1 MQNFHYFCT
10 VEYFGLI
17 SSKLNIAVKQV
28 AATVAL
34 LNENAT
40 IPFIARY
47 RKEKT
52 GSLDEVQIAAIA
64 EEYHRC
70 LEIDDRKATILKTIE
85 EQGKL
90 TDELRMR
97 IEQCWDATELEDIYL
112 PYKPHRKTRADVARE
127 QGYEPLAQAL
137 FAQRREGD
145 EAMRRIGEK
154 LKAKGEEAKKAEEAL
169 QGARDIMAEWISQDE
184 QARNGMRREFGY
196 SAMITTKVVKGKAD
210 EAEAQKYKDYFA
222 INEPLRRIS
231 SHRLLAIRRA
241 EAEGYIR
248 VDISPDSEKAL
259 DKLARLFLKNNSD
272 AAYQVELAMEDSY
285 KRLLKPA
292 IETEAAA
299 ASKEKA
305 DTEAIRVFADNLRQ
319 LLLESPLGQ
328 KRVLAVDPGFRTGC
342 KVVVLS
348 AQGDLLQHTVVML
361 NNKQS
366 IETLQR
372 LVHQYQIEAIAIGNG
387 TASREAEQ
395 MVRVALEAKGDRA
408 PQKSADFSGTPL
420 ATRREVQV
428 FVVSESGASVYS
440 ASKIAREE
448 FPNEDVTVR
457 GAVSIG
463 RRLMDPLAELVKID
477 PKSIGVGQY
486 QHDVNQTR
494 LAESLQQTVES
505 VVNHV
510 GVDVNTA
517 SKHILTYISGLGPT
531 LAQNIV
537 NYRSEN
543 GPFKSRKELL
553 KVPKMGAKTYEQAAG
568 FLRVTN
574 SDMPLD
580 NSAVHPESYAI
591 VERMA
596 KDMGCKVSDLM
607 SEKSLREKI
616 DLKKYVTG
624 QVGMPTLK
632 DIMQELEK
640 PSRDPREQ
648 IEEWHFDESV
658 HTIDDLQVG
667 MVLPGI
673 ITNISN
679 FGAFCDVGVHK
690 DGLIHISEMANR
702 RISNPNEVVS
712 LHQHVRVRVIDIDRA
727 RGRIQ
732 LSLKGV

>member
-1 MQNFHYFCT
+1 MTDFST
-10 VEYFGLI
+10 II
-17 SSKLNIAVKQV
+17 SSRIGVAATQV
-28 AATVAL
+28 AATITL
-34 LNENAT
+34 LNEHAT

-47 RKEKT
+47 RKERT
-52 GSLDEVQIAAIA
+52 GSLDEVQISLIA
-64 EEYHRC
+64 DEYHRF
-70 LEIDDRKATILKTIE
+70 LELDERKVTILKTIE

-90 TDELRMR
+90 TEELRLR
-97 IEQCWDATELEDIYL
+97 IEQCWESTELEDIYL
-112 PYKPHRKTRADVARE
+112 PYKPHRKTRADLARE
-127 QGYEPLAQAL
+127 QGYEPLAKAL

-145 EAMRRIGEK
+145 EAIRRLGKERD
-154 LKAKGEEAKKAEEAL
+154 EAL
-169 QGARDIMAEWISQDE
+169 QGARDIIAEWINQDE
-184 QARNGMRREFGY
+184 RARQSIRREFSY
-196 SAMITTKVVKGKAD
+196 SAIITTKVIKGKES

-222 INEPLRRIS
+222 ISEPLRRIS

-241 EAEGYIR
+241 ENEGFIR
-248 VDISPDSEKAL
+248 VDISPDREKAL
-259 DKLARLFLKNNSD
+259 DKLAHLFLRSNSD
-272 AAYQVELAMEDSY
+272 ASYQVELAMEDSY

-292 IETEAAA
+292 IETEFAAS
-299 ASKEKA
+299 SKEKA
-305 DTEAIRVFADNLRQ
+305 DAEAIRVFAANLRQ

-328 KRVLAVDPGFRTGC
+328 KRVLALDPGFRTGC

-348 AQGDLLQHTVVML
+348 AQGDLLHHTIVFL
-361 NNKQS
+361 NTKQATD
-366 IETLQR
+366 TLQH
-372 LVHQYQIEAIAIGNG
+372 LIHQYQIDAIAIGNG
-387 TASREAEQ
+387 TASRETEQ
-395 MVRVALEAKGDRA
+395 MVRFALEKQSTIANR
-408 PQKSADFSGTPL
+408 PSP
-420 ATRREVQV
+420 QV

-440 ASKIAREE
+440 ASKTAREE

-494 LAESLQQTVES
+494 LSESLQQTVES
-505 VVNHV
+505 VVNCV

-517 SKHILTYISGLGPT
+517 SKHILTYISGLGPA

-537 NYRSEN
+537 TYRQEN
-543 GPFKSRKELL
+543 GPFPNRKALL

-574 SDMPLD
+574 SDNPLD

-596 KDMGCKVSDLM
+596 KDLRCTVSDLIQRA
-607 SEKSLREKI
+607 ELRSQI
-616 DLKKYVTG
+616 NLKQYVTSE
-624 QVGMPTLK
+624 VGIPTLT
-632 DIMQELEK
+632 DILHELEK
-640 PSRDPREQ
+640 PSRDPRTQ
-648 IEEWHFDESV
+648 LEEFHFDESV

-673 ITNISN
+673 ITNIAN

-690 DGLIHISEMANR
+690 DGLIHISEISSR

-732 LSLKGV
+732 LSLKP

>member
-1 MQNFHYFCT
+1 MTDFST
-10 VEYFGLI
+10 II
-17 SSKLNIAVKQV
+17 SSRIGVAATQV
-28 AATVAL
+28 AATIAL
-34 LNENAT
+34 LNEHAT

-47 RKEKT
+47 RKERT
-52 GSLDEVQIAAIA
+52 GSLDEVQISQIA
-64 EEYHRC
+64 DEYHRF
-70 LEIDDRKATILKTIE
+70 LELDERKVTILKTIE
-85 EQGKL
+85 EQDKL
-90 TDELRMR
+90 TEELRLR
-97 IEQCWDATELEDIYL
+97 IEQCWDSTELEDIYL
-112 PYKPHRKTRADVARE
+112 PYKPHRKTRADLARE
-127 QGYEPLAQAL
+127 QGYEPLAKSL

-145 EAMRRIGEK
+145 EAIRRLGKERD
-154 LKAKGEEAKKAEEAL
+154 EAL
-169 QGARDIMAEWISQDE
+169 QGARDIIAEWINQDE
-184 QARNGMRREFGY
+184 RARQSIRREFSY
-196 SAMITTKVVKGKAD
+196 SAIITTKVIKGKES

-222 INEPLRRIS
+222 ISEPLRRIS

-241 EAEGYIR
+241 ENEGFIR
-248 VDISPDSEKAL
+248 VDISPDREKSL
-259 DKLARLFLKNNSD
+259 DKLAHLFLRSNSD
-272 AAYQVELAMEDSY
+272 ASYQVELAMEDSY

-292 IETEAAA
+292 IETEFA
-299 ASKEKA
+299 ASSKKKA
-305 DTEAIRVFADNLRQ
+305 DAEAIRVFAANLRQ

-328 KRVLAVDPGFRTGC
+328 KRVLALDPGFRTGC

-348 AQGDLLQHTVVML
+348 AQGDLLHHTIVFL
-361 NNKQS
+361 NTKQATD
-366 IETLQR
+366 TLQH
-372 LVHQYQIEAIAIGNG
+372 LIHQYQIDAIAIGNG
-387 TASREAEQ
+387 TASRETEQ
-395 MVRVALEAKGDRA
+395 MVRFTLEKQSTIANR
-408 PQKSADFSGTPL
+408 PSP
-420 ATRREVQV
+420 QV

-440 ASKIAREE
+440 ASKTAREE

-494 LAESLQQTVES
+494 LSESLQQTVES
-505 VVNHV
+505 VVNCV

-517 SKHILTYISGLGPT
+517 SKHILTYISGLGPA

-537 NYRSEN
+537 TYRQEN
-543 GPFKSRKELL
+543 GPFPNRKALL

-574 SDMPLD
+574 SDNPLD

-596 KDMGCKVSDLM
+596 KDLRCTVSDLIQRA
-607 SEKSLREKI
+607 ELRSQI
-616 DLKKYVTG
+616 NLKQYVTSE
-624 QVGMPTLK
+624 VGIPTLT
-632 DIMQELEK
+632 DILHELEK
-640 PSRDPREQ
+640 PSRDPRTQ
-648 IEEWHFDESV
+648 LEEFHFEESV

-673 ITNISN
+673 ITNIAN

-690 DGLIHISEMANR
+690 DGLIHISEISSR

-732 LSLKGV
+732 LSLKP

>member
-1 MQNFHYFCT
+1 MTDFST
-10 VEYFGLI
+10 LI
-17 SSKLNIAVKQV
+17 SSTIGVAAAQV
-28 AATVAL
+28 AATIAL

-47 RKEKT
+47 RKERT
-52 GSLDEVQIAAIA
+52 GSLNEVQISQIA
-64 EEYHRC
+64 DEYHRF
-70 LEIDDRKATILKTIE
+70 LEIDDRKATILKTID
-85 EQGKL
+85 EQGQL
-90 TDELRMR
+90 TPELRQR
-97 IEQCWDATELEDIYL
+97 INLCWNATELEDIYL
-112 PYKPHRKTRADVARE
+112 PYKPHRKTRADLARE
-127 QGYEPLAQAL
+127 QGYEPLAKAIFEQKISL
-137 FAQRREGD
+137 D
-145 EAMRRIGEK
+145 RINPGIPVTPGTPNWET
-154 LKAKGEEAKKAEEAL
+154 AL
-169 QGARDIMAEWISQDE
+169 QGARDIIAEWICQDE
-184 QARNGMRREFGY
+184 HARNDIRREFSY
-196 SAMITTKVVKGKAD
+196 TATITTKLIKGKESD
-210 EAEAQKYKDYFA
+210 PEAQKYRDYFA

-241 EAEGYIR
+241 ESEGFIR

-259 DKLARLFLKNNSD
+259 DKLAHRFLRTSSD
-272 AAYQVELAMEDSY
+272 TSYQVELAMEDSY

-292 IETEAAA
+292 IETEFAAS
-299 ASKEKA
+299 SKEKA

-328 KRVLAVDPGFRTGC
+328 KRVLALDPGFRTGC
-342 KVVVLS
+342 KLVVLS
-348 AQGDLLQHTVVML
+348 AQGDLLHHTVIFL
-361 NNKQS
+361 NTKQATT
-366 IETLQR
+366 TLQT
-372 LVHQYQIEAIAIGNG
+372 LIHQYQIEAIAIGNG
-387 TASREAEQ
+387 TASRESEQ
-395 MVRVALEAKGDRA
+395 MVKVAIDTIASTPYTIHHT
-408 PQKSADFSGTPL
+408 PQL
-420 ATRREVQV
+420 

-440 ASKIAREE
+440 ASKTAREE

-494 LAESLQQTVES
+494 LGESLQQTVES

-537 NYRSEN
+537 NYRSEHGAFPN
-543 GPFKSRKELL
+543 RKALL
-553 KVPKMGAKTYEQAAG
+553 KVPKMGAKTFEQAAG

-574 SDMPLD
+574 SDNPLD

-591 VERMA
+591 VEHMA
-596 KDMGCKVSDLM
+596 KDLHCTVTDLM
-607 SEKSLREKI
+607 QQSELRKQI
-616 DLKKYVTG
+616 NLQRYVTD
-624 QVGMPTLK
+624 QVGIPTLT
-632 DIMQELEK
+632 DILHELEK
-640 PSRDPREQ
+640 PSRDPRTQ
-648 IEEWHFDESV
+648 IEEFHFDDSV
-658 HTIDDLQVG
+658 HTIEDLQVG

-673 ITNISN
+673 ITNIAN

-702 RISNPNEVVS
+702 RISSPNEVVS
-712 LHQHVRVRVIDIDRA
+712 LHQHVRVKVIDIDRA

-732 LSLKGV
+732 LSLKQ

>member
-1 MQNFHYFCT
+1 M
-10 VEYFGLI
+10 EYFGLI
-17 SSKLNIAVKQV
+17 STKIGISAKQV

-64 EEYHRC
+64 DEYHRY
-70 LEIDDRKATILKTIE
+70 LEIEDRKATILKTIE

-90 TDELRMR
+90 TNELKAR
-97 IEQCWDATELEDIYL
+97 IEQSWDATELEDIYL
-112 PYKPHRKTRADVARE
+112 PYKPHRKTKADVARE
-127 QGYEPLAQAL
+127 QGYEPLAIAI
-137 FAQRREGD
+137 FAQKREG
-145 EAMRRIGEK
+145 EEMMRRLGDR
-154 LKAKGEEAKKAEEAL
+154 LKAKGDEAKKVEEAL

-184 QARNGMRREFGY
+184 QARNSIRREFTY
-196 SAMITTKVVKGKAD
+196 SAILTTKAIKGK
-210 EAEAQKYKDYFA
+210 ENEEEAQKYRDYFSVK
-222 INEPLRRIS
+222 EPLKRIS

-241 EAEGYIR
+241 EAEGFIR

-259 DKLARLFLKNNSD
+259 DKLARLFLKTNSD
-272 AAYQVELAMEDSY
+272 ATYQVELAMEDSY
-285 KRLLKPA
+285 KRLLKPS
-292 IETEAAA
+292 IETEFAAL
-299 ASKEKA
+299 SKEKA
-305 DTEAIRVFADNLRQ
+305 DEEAIRVFAQNLRQ

-328 KRVLAVDPGFRTGC
+328 KRVLALDPGFRTGC
-342 KVVVLS
+342 KTVVLS
-348 AQGDLLQHTVVML
+348 AQGDLLYHTVVFV
-361 NNKQS
+361 NNVASTK
-366 IETLQR
+366 TLQQ
-372 LVHQYQIEAIAIGNG
+372 LIAQYQIEAIAIGNG
-387 TASREAEQ
+387 TASRECEQ
-395 MVRVALEAKGDRA
+395 MVRIALE
-408 PQKSADFSGTPL
+408 SHTTPSYTTL
-420 ATRREVQV
+420 HHTTPPQV

-448 FPNEDVTVR
+448 FPDEDVTVR

-494 LAESLQQTVES
+494 LGESLQQTVES

-517 SKHILTYISGLGPT
+517 SKHILTYVSGLGPA

-543 GPFKSRKELL
+543 GAFPNRKALM
-553 KVPKMGAKTYEQAAG
+553 KVPKMGAKTFEQAAG

-574 SDMPLD
+574 SDNPLD
-580 NSAVHPESYAI
+580 NSAVHPESYSI
-591 VERMA
+591 VEQMA
-596 KDMGCKVSDLM
+596 KDLRCKVADLM
-607 SEKSLREKI
+607 SNAELRKKI
-616 DLKKYVTG
+616 DLHHYVTDKI
-624 QVGMPTLK
+624 GMPTLQ
-632 DIMQELEK
+632 DIMRELEK

-648 IEEWHFDESV
+648 LEEWHFDESV
-658 HTIDDLQVG
+658 HTIDDLQIG

-673 ITNISN
+673 VTNIAN
-679 FGAFCDVGVHK
+679 FGAFVDLGVHK
-690 DGLIHISEMANR
+690 DGLVHISEMANR
-702 RISNPNEVVS
+702 RISSPSEVVT
-712 LHQHVRVRVIDIDRA
+712 LHQHVMVRVIDVDKA

-732 LSLKGV
+732 LSLKV

>member
-1 MQNFHYFCT
+1 MQKFYYFCT

-34 LNENAT
+34 LKENAT

-52 GSLDEVQIAAIA
+52 GSLDEVQIAAVA

-90 TDELRMR
+90 TEELRAR

-127 QGYEPLAQAL
+127 QGYEPLAEAIFSQKWQIAAL
-137 FAQRREGD
+137 KDRFAGS
-145 EAMRRIGEK
+145 
-154 LKAKGEEAKKAEEAL
+154 LKIATLEDMDAAL
-169 QGARDIMAEWISQDE
+169 QGARDIIAEWISQDE
-184 QARNGMRREFGY
+184 KARNGMRREFNY
-196 SAMITTKVVKGKAD
+196 SAMITTKVVKDKAQ
-210 EAEAQKYKDYFA
+210 EQEAQKYKDYFA

-248 VDISPDSEKAL
+248 VDISPDREKAL
-259 DKLARLFLKNNSD
+259 DKLANLYLRNNSD

-292 IETEAAA
+292 IETEFAAS
-299 ASKEKA
+299 SKEKA

-348 AQGDLLQHTVVML
+348 AQGDLLHHTVVML

-372 LVHQYQIEAIAIGNG
+372 LVRQYQIEAIAIGNG

-395 MVRVALEAKGDRA
+395 MVRVAIEGVR
-408 PQKSADFSGTPL
+408 SSGGSG
-420 ATRREVQV
+420 VQV

-486 QHDVNQTR
+486 QHDVNQSR

-574 SDMPLD
+574 SAMPLD
-580 NSAVHPESYAI
+580 NSAVHPESYGI
-591 VERMA
+591 VEQMA

-607 SEKSLREKI
+607 SDASLREKI
-616 DLKKYVTG
+616 DLKRYVTE

-648 IEEWHFDESV
+648 IEEWHFDETV

-702 RISNPNEVVS
+702 RISNPSEVVS
-712 LHQHVRVRVIDIDRA
+712 LHEHVRVRVIDIDRA

-732 LSLKGV
+732 LSLRKV

>member
-1 MQNFHYFCT
+1 MVYFD
-10 VEYFGLI
+10 FI
-17 SSKLNIAVKQV
+17 SSKVGVSAKQI

-64 EEYHRC
+64 DEYHRY
-70 LEIDDRKATILKTIE
+70 LEMEDRKATILKTIA

-90 TDELRMR
+90 TDELKAR
-97 IEQCWDATELEDIYL
+97 IEQCWDLTVLEDIYL

-127 QGYEPLAQAL
+127 QGWEPLAKAI
-137 FAQRREGD
+137 FEQRREGD
-145 EAMRRIGEK
+145 EAIRRLGDK
-154 LKAKGEEAKKAEEAL
+154 REEGL
-169 QGARDIMAEWISQDE
+169 QGARDIIAEWISQDE
-184 QARNGMRREFGY
+184 QARNSIRREFAY
-196 SAMITTKVVKGKAD
+196 SALLTTKVVKGK
-210 EAEAQKYKDYFA
+210 ESEEEAQKYRDYFA
-222 INEPLRRIS
+222 VKEPLKRIS

-259 DKLARLFLKNNSD
+259 DKLARIFLKTNSD
-272 AAYQVELAMEDSY
+272 TTYQVELAMEDSY
-285 KRLLKPA
+285 KRLLKPS
-292 IETEAAA
+292 IETEFAAQ
-299 ASKEKA
+299 SKEKA
-305 DTEAIRVFADNLRQ
+305 DEEAIRVFAQNLRQ

-328 KRVLAVDPGFRTGC
+328 KRVLALDPGYRTGC
-342 KVVVLS
+342 KTVVLS
-348 AQGDLLQHTVVML
+348 AQGDLLHHTVVYV
-361 NNKQS
+361 NNVSSTK
-366 IETLQR
+366 TLQQ
-372 LVHQYQIEAIAIGNG
+372 LVAQYQIEAIAIGNG
-387 TASREAEQ
+387 TASRECEQ
-395 MVRVALEAKGDRA
+395 MVKVAVEAIKQQ
-408 PQKSADFSGTPL
+408 P
-420 ATRREVQV
+420 QV

-448 FPNEDVTVR
+448 FPDEDVTVR

-494 LAESLQQTVES
+494 LGESLQQTVES

-517 SKHILTYISGLGPT
+517 SKHILTYVSGLGAA

-543 GPFKSRKELL
+543 GAFPNRKALL
-553 KVPKMGAKTYEQAAG
+553 KVPKMGAKTFEQAAG

-574 SDMPLD
+574 SDNPLD
-580 NSAVHPESYAI
+580 NSAVHPESYGI
-591 VERMA
+591 VEKMA
-596 KDMGCKVSDLM
+596 KDLKCSVNDLM
-607 SEKSLREKI
+607 NNAQLRQKI
-616 DLKKYVTG
+616 DLQRYVSDM
-624 QVGMPTLK
+624 VGMPTLV
-632 DIMQELEK
+632 DIMRELEK
-640 PSRDPREQ
+640 PSRDPRQ
-648 IEEWHFDESV
+648 QLEEWHFDESV
-658 HTIDDLQVG
+658 HTIDDLKIG

-673 ITNISN
+673 VTNIAN
-679 FGAFCDVGVHK
+679 FGAFVDIGVHK
-690 DGLIHISEMANR
+690 DGLVHISEMANR

-712 LHQHVRVRVIDIDRA
+712 LHQHVTVKVIDIDKS

-732 LSLKGV
+732 LSLKV

>member
-1 MQNFHYFCT
+1 M
-10 VEYFGLI
+10 EYFGLI
-17 SSKLNIAVKQV
+17 SNKVGVGAKQV
-28 AATVAL
+28 AATIAL

-64 EEYHRC
+64 DEYHRY
-70 LEIDDRKATILKTIE
+70 LEIEDRKATILKTID

-90 TDELRMR
+90 TDELRNR
-97 IEQCWDATELEDIYL
+97 IDACWDATILEDIYL

-127 QGYEPLAQAL
+127 QGYEPLAKAI
-137 FAQRREGD
+137 FEQRAAGD
-145 EAMRRIGEK
+145 EAIRRLGDK
-154 LKAKGEEAKKAEEAL
+154 REETL
-169 QGARDIMAEWISQDE
+169 QGARDIIAEWISQDE
-184 QARNGMRREFGY
+184 QARNAIRREFTY
-196 SAMITTKVVKGKAD
+196 SALLTTKVVKGKESD
-210 EAEAQKYKDYFA
+210 EEAQKYRDYFA
-222 INEPLRRIS
+222 VREPLRRIT

-241 EAEGYIR
+241 ETEGFIR

-259 DKLARLFLKNNSD
+259 DKLARLFLRTNSD
-272 AAYQVELAMEDSY
+272 TTYQVELAMEDSY

-292 IETEAAA
+292 IETEFAAL
-299 ASKEKA
+299 SKEKA
-305 DTEAIRVFADNLRQ
+305 DEEAIRVFAQNLRQ
-319 LLLESPLGQ
+319 LLMESPLGQ
-328 KRVLAVDPGFRTGC
+328 KRVLALDPGFRTGC
-342 KVVVLS
+342 KTVVLS
-348 AQGDLLQHTVVML
+348 AQGDLLHHTVVFV
-361 NNKQS
+361 NNVASSKN
-366 IETLQR
+366 LQELITR
-372 LVHQYQIEAIAIGNG
+372 YQIEAIAIGNG
-387 TASREAEQ
+387 TASRECEQ
-395 MVRVALEAKGDRA
+395 MVRFALENH
-408 PQKSADFSGTPL
+408 STSTSSTPL
-420 ATRREVQV
+420 HPNPQI

-448 FPNEDVTVR
+448 FPDEDVTVR

-486 QHDVNQTR
+486 QHDVNQSR
-494 LAESLQQTVES
+494 LGESLHQTVES

-517 SKHILTYISGLGPT
+517 SKHLLTYISGLGPA

-537 NYRSEN
+537 NYRSEHGAFPN
-543 GPFKSRKELL
+543 RKALL
-553 KVPKMGAKTYEQAAG
+553 KVPKMGAKTFEQAAG

-591 VERMA
+591 VEKMA
-596 KDMGCKVSDLM
+596 KDIHCTVRDLMTHTELRKQIELQRYVSDN
-607 SEKSLREKI
+607 
-616 DLKKYVTG
+616 
-624 QVGMPTLK
+624 VGMPTLT
-632 DIMQELEK
+632 DIMHELEK
-640 PSRDPREQ
+640 PSRDPRTE
-648 IEEWHFDESV
+648 IEEFHFDEHV

-673 ITNISN
+673 ITNIAN
-679 FGAFCDVGVHK
+679 FGAFCDIGVHK

-702 RISNPNEVVS
+702 RITNPNEVVT
-712 LHQHVRVRVIDIDRA
+712 LHQHVEVRVIDIDKG

-732 LSLKGV
+732 LSLKK

>member
-1 MQNFHYFCT
+1 MTDFSK
-10 VEYFGLI
+10 LI
-17 SSKLNIAVKQV
+17 SSRIGVAATQV
-28 AATVAL
+28 AATIAL

-47 RKEKT
+47 RKERT
-52 GSLDEVQIAAIA
+52 GSLDEVQISQIA
-64 EEYHRC
+64 DEYHRY
-70 LEIDDRKATILKTIE
+70 LEIDDRKATILNTIA

-97 IEQCWDATELEDIYL
+97 IEQCWDTTELEDIYL

-127 QGYEPLAQAL
+127 QGYEPLAQAI
-137 FAQRREGD
+137 FAQKREGD
-145 EAMRRIGEK
+145 EAIKRLGKER
-154 LKAKGEEAKKAEEAL
+154 EEAL
-169 QGARDIMAEWISQDE
+169 QGARDIIAEWINQDE
-184 QARNGMRREFGY
+184 RARQSIRREFSY
-196 SAMITTKVVKGKAD
+196 SAIISTKVVKGKESD
-210 EAEAQKYKDYFA
+210 SEAQKYKDYFSVS
-222 INEPLRRIS
+222 EPLRRIT

-241 EAEGYIR
+241 ENEGFIR
-248 VDISPDSEKAL
+248 VDISPDREKAL
-259 DKLARLFLKNNSD
+259 DKLAHLFLRSNSD
-272 AAYQVELAMEDSY
+272 VSYQVEQAMEDSY

-292 IETEAAA
+292 IETEFAAN
-299 ASKEKA
+299 SKEKA
-305 DTEAIRVFADNLRQ
+305 DTEAIQVFANNLRQ

-328 KRVLAVDPGFRTGC
+328 KRVLAIDPGFRTGC

-348 AQGDLLQHTVVML
+348 AQGDLLHHTVVFL
-361 NNKQS
+361 NTKQATT
-366 IETLQR
+366 TLQS
-372 LVHQYQIEAIAIGNG
+372 LIHQYQIEAIAIGNG
-387 TASREAEQ
+387 TASRETEQ
-395 MVRVALEAKGDRA
+395 MVRFAIENYELRIKNS
-408 PQKSADFSGTPL
+408 P
-420 ATRREVQV
+420 QV
-428 FVVSESGASVYS
+428 FVVSESGASIYS

-494 LAESLQQTVES
+494 LGESLQQTVES
-505 VVNHV
+505 VVNCV

-537 NYRSEN
+537 NYRQEN
-543 GPFKSRKELL
+543 GAFPNRKALL

-574 SDMPLD
+574 SDNPLD

-596 KDMGCKVSDLM
+596 KDLHCTVADLM
-607 SEKSLREKI
+607 QQPELRKQI
-616 DLKKYVTG
+616 DLSRYVTNA
-624 QVGMPTLK
+624 VGIPTLT
-632 DIMQELEK
+632 DILRELEK
-640 PSRDPREQ
+640 PSRDPRTQ
-648 IEEWHFDESV
+648 LEEFHFDESV

-673 ITNISN
+673 ITNIAN
-679 FGAFCDVGVHK
+679 FGAFCDIGVHK

-702 RISNPNEVVS
+702 RISSPNEVVS
-712 LHQHVRVRVIDIDRA
+712 LHQQVRVRVIDIDYA

-732 LSLKGV
+732 LSLK